1 MKLPS
6 IQYLFKNAKNS
17 FVRFPLT
24 ILSSLAAVVI
34 GIYLTECHKS
44 IDNIFPY
51 INIILTSSLGISLFF
66 CATIISSKKKF
77 DKKNNLLIHAFA
89 ALILVAI
96 YLTLPSKESTHNTTL
111 PYIKYALYSI
121 TSHLLVSFIPFA
133 FTQQLNGFW
142 QYNKTLFI
150 RFLTS
155 TLYSGFIYV
164 GLILAL
170 SALNLLFDIKIHNE
184 LYFDIWVT
192 VAGFFNTWFF
202 VSGIPQDLDELEIN
216 NEYPSG
222 LKTFSQYV
230 LLPLLAL
237 YLIILYAYGSK
248 ILMLWDWPKGIVT
261 YLIICVS
268 VLGIL
273 TFLLLYPY
281 GNQNEN
287 SWIKKSSKA
296 YYFALIPLLVILYI
310 AIFMRIDD
318 YGITINRYI
327 ILILGVWLTILCL
340 YTAIGKTNIKFIP
353 TSLALIAIL
362 ISFGPWGMFSVSE
375 KSQVKRL
382 EKILTQ
388 SKVLV
393 KGKVQNETI
402 LGKENIT
409 NQYGIDKFANEKL
422 LSDSLHNEVK
432 SILDYLD
439 DHHGFSLIRKWY
451 KQNIDSIISIK
462 DNKKGNSYLN
472 YEAETY
478 MRSLG
483 LKYEHIY
490 TDSKKLKLE
499 YNAGYNNNIT
509 EVTGYD
515 YVIDFNK
522 YNYNQP
528 SNDISTFKIDS
539 IEYSFNISE
548 KNKLILELESKSE
561 KFAFDLNELI
571 NNLQKEYGKK
581 TESSIPI
588 SKMQQSFSNDKFLI
602 KLELHSITIETSKK
616 DPFIENITGKIFVK
630 KKV

>member
-66 CATIISSKKKF
+66 CATIISNKKKF

-184 LYFDIWVT
+184 LYFDIWIT

-296 YYFALIPLLVILYI
+296 YYFALIPLLFILYI

-439 DHHGFSLIRKWY
+439 DHHGFSLIRK
-451 KQNIDSIISIK
+451 
-462 DNKKGNSYLN
+462 
-472 YEAETY
+472 
-478 MRSLG
+478 M
-483 LKYEHIY
+483 
-490 TDSKKLKLE
+490 
-499 YNAGYNNNIT
+499 
-509 EVTGYD
+509 V
-515 YVIDFNK
+515 
-522 YNYNQP
+522 
-528 SNDISTFKIDS
+528 
-539 IEYSFNISE
+539 
-548 KNKLILELESKSE
+548 
-561 KFAFDLNELI
+561 
-571 NNLQKEYGKK
+571 
-581 TESSIPI
+581 
-588 SKMQQSFSNDKFLI
+588 
-602 KLELHSITIETSKK
+602 
-616 DPFIENITGKIFVK
+616 
-630 KKV
+630 

>member
-24 ILSSLAAVVI
+24 ILSSLVAVVI
-34 GIYLTECHKS
+34 GIYLTENHKS
-44 IDNIFPY
+44 IGNIFPF
-51 INIILTSSLGISLFF
+51 INIILTTSLGISLFF
-66 CATIISSKKKF
+66 CATVISNKKKLN
-77 DKKNNLLIHAFA
+77 KKNNLLIHAFV
-89 ALILVAI
+89 ALILVSI
-96 YLTLPSKESTHNTTL
+96 YFTLPNKESTHNTTL

-184 LYFDIWVT
+184 LYFDIWIT

-353 TSLALIAIL
+353 TSLALIAIF

-402 LGKENIT
+402 WGNENIT

-571 NNLQKEYGKK
+571 NNLQKEYGER

-602 KLELHSITIETSKK
+602 KLDLHSITIETSKK

>member
-24 ILSSLAAVVI
+24 ILSSLVAVVI

-66 CATIISSKKKF
+66 CATIISNKKKF

-96 YLTLPSKESTHNTTL
+96 YFTLPSKESTHNTTL

-184 LYFDIWVT
+184 LYFDIWIT

-388 SKVLV
+388 SKILV

-462 DNKKGNSYLN
+462 DNKKENSYLN

-478 MRSLG
+478 MRTLG

-490 TDSKKLKLE
+490 TDSKKSKLE

-509 EVTGYD
+509 EVTGYN

-571 NNLQKEYGKK
+571 NNLQKEYGEK
-581 TESSIPI
+581 TASSIPI
-588 SKMQQSFSNDKFLI
+588 SKMQQSLSNDKFLI
-602 KLELHSITIETSKK
+602 KLVLHSITIGTSKK
-616 DPFIENITGKIFVK
+616 DLFIENITGKIFVK

>member
-24 ILSSLAAVVI
+24 ILSSLVAVVI

-66 CATIISSKKKF
+66 CATIISYKKKF

-96 YLTLPSKESTHNTTL
+96 YFTLPSKESTHNTTL

-184 LYFDIWVT
+184 LYFDIWIT

-402 LGKENIT
+402 WGNENIT

-571 NNLQKEYGKK
+571 NNLQKEYGER

-602 KLELHSITIETSKK
+602 KLELHSITIEASKK

>member
-66 CATIISSKKKF
+66 CATIISNKKKF

-96 YLTLPSKESTHNTTL
+96 YFTLPSKESTHNTTL

-184 LYFDIWVT
+184 LYFDIWIT

-388 SKVLV
+388 SKILV

-462 DNKKGNSYLN
+462 DNKKENSYLN

-490 TDSKKLKLE
+490 TDNKKLKLE

-509 EVTGYD
+509 EVTGYN

-571 NNLQKEYGKK
+571 NNLQKEYGEK

-602 KLELHSITIETSKK
+602 KLELHSITIEASKK